1 MGQCGGCS
9 AGRNRKVPLDKFW
22 AEPEDTEK
30 YSTMKLPKLQF
41 QGSLANFKIKK
52 CPYVSMVQT

>member
-9 AGRNRKVPLDKFW
+9 VGGKRKVPLDKFW

-30 YSTMKLPKLQF
+30 YSMMKLPTLQF

-52 CPYVSMVQT
+52 CPYVSVHRT